1 MSDMTRLPSS
11 TPRPVSSAKP
21 ANRPGGGRP
30 TTSCTAGRL
39 TASATPYSSRR
50 TPTASSM
57 SPGTESNSVPLRSKR
72 MMERRKASLV
82 DAVRA
87 PHVELVDQAPLL
99 DHHPQELGVAL
110 LLAEPGEV
118 ARPRFRLHGLEEAQV
133 KLGDVRAVEGG
144 DDGLPA
150 EGAGALAEDEQRA
163 SRVAAQVLG
172 AQARLRA
179 RTPDLAVDQRDGDA
193 RDVGHPASAES
204 DHRRRP
210 VRFEEGPS
218 LVVHSALSSL
228 QASCRTILRV
238 PRPGAPRNREG
249 ASAPL
254 TYSGLVAD
262 SRGTGPEGP

>member
-21 ANRPGGGRP
+21 ANRPSGGRP
-30 TTSCTAGRL
+30 TMSGTAGRL

-50 TPTASSM
+50 TPTAAAM

-110 LLAEPGEV
+110 LLAEPGE
-118 ARPRFRLHGLEEAQV
+118 E
-133 KLGDVRAVEGG
+133 
-144 DDGLPA
+144 
-150 EGAGALAEDEQRA
+150 AGALAEDEQRA

-228 QASCRTILRV
+228 QASCRTI
-238 PRPGAPRNREG
+238 
-249 ASAPL
+249 
-254 TYSGLVAD
+254 
-262 SRGTGPEGP
+262 